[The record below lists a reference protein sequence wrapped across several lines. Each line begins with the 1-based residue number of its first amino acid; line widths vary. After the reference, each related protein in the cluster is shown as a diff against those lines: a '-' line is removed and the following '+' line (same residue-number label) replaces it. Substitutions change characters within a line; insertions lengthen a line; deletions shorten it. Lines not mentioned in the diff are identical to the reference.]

1 MSDQTDMN
9 RGFLKDKLGN
19 YQVDPP
25 GEVWDE
31 ISERIG
37 GGRNRRRI
45 FLLLL
50 ASAASIALAISLGI
64 HFLGPDMPRQ
74 KTLSQ
79 ETVDS
84 GRDQTI
90 VEPMAKE
97 PRVSAVVP
105 QEDNQIS
112 GQAEVEIKPDDEEQ
126 TQEKNLGTVSQ
137 HKDLAVNQDQAP
149 QELTPQDQAPQELT
163 PQLQEIT
170 PQVQAQRELNPR
182 AQELTIDPYA
192 YDRPEEEMVPE
203 SDTLIKLL
211 PEIPGENDALAADIM
226 DEAAK
231 SEPRWTLGAA
241 LSPLYSYRDAEAS
254 AFPDNRTESGLLSY
268 STGVHLSYRRNS
280 RLAFETGIYFNKTGL
295 AIGAP
300 GIQVFSQSFDNM
312 VFGTGSEKT
321 EIKTINNS
329 VGNIVAYSG
338 DIYVNG
344 YKISAENG
352 AKADASAFLNEKTTT
367 ESGIQQHLDFLEL
380 PFNLRYSIID
390 RTFELQLV
398 GGMSTNFLL
407 NNYVTMETSSGQ
419 QEIGYLSNIKTVNYS
434 GNAGIGMIY
443 HMGGKLSL
451 LLEPRFRYFINSV
464 NDSTL
469 PSTRPYSLG
478 FYTGLSYTF

>member
-1 MSDQTDMN
+1 MSDQTDMK

-25 GEVWDE
+25 DEVWNG

-45 FLLLL
+45 ILLFL

-64 HFLGPDMPRQ
+64 HFFGPDIPGKNSLSEGTEQSVKDQ
-74 KTLSQ
+74 KVT
-79 ETVDS
+79 
-84 GRDQTI
+84 
-90 VEPMAKE
+90 EPVAKQ

-105 QEDNQIS
+105 SEEKAISKQEEAGLRPAD
-112 GQAEVEIKPDDEEQ
+112 KEQ
-126 TQEKNLGTVSQ
+126 TQKEKISPVLQEEEKISPVLQQEDLAEN
-137 HKDLAVNQDQAP
+137 KDLPENKDLTENQDLAP
-149 QELTPQDQAPQELT
+149 
-163 PQLQEIT
+163 
-170 PQVQAQRELNPR
+170 R
-182 AQELTIDPYA
+182 ELTIDPSA
-192 YDRPEEEMVPE
+192 YDRPEKEVAPG
-203 SDTLIKLL
+203 SDTIIKLL
-211 PEIPGENDALAADIM
+211 PDVPGEDDALTAGIM
-226 DEAAK
+226 DEDSK
-231 SEPRWTLGAA
+231 SESRWTLGAA

-254 AFPDNRTESGLLSY
+254 AIQDNQAESGLLSY
-268 STGVHLSYRRNS
+268 STGVHVSYRRNS
-280 RLAFETGIYFNKTGL
+280 RLAFETGIYFNKTGI

-300 GIQVFSQSFDNM
+300 GIQVFSQNFDNM
-312 VFGTGSEKT
+312 VFGTGSERT
-321 EIKTINNS
+321 EIKTINNT

-338 DIYVNG
+338 DIYMNG

-352 AKADASAFLNEKTTT
+352 AKADASAALNEVTTP

-398 GGMSTNFLL
+398 GGMSTNFLV

-419 QEIGYLSNIKTVNYS
+419 EEIGYLSNIKTVNYS
-434 GNAGIGMIY
+434 GNAGLGMIY

-469 PSTRPYSLG
+469 PSTRPYSVG

>member
-1 MSDQTDMN
+1 MSDQTDMK
-9 RGFLKDKLGN
+9 RGFLKDKLGD

-25 GEVWDE
+25 VEVWNE

-37 GGRNRRRI
+37 EGRNRRKI
-45 FLLLL
+45 FLLFL

-64 HFLGPDMPRQ
+64 YFFGHDIPGQNRLAEETELSGKDQ
-74 KTLSQ
+74 KVT
-79 ETVDS
+79 
-84 GRDQTI
+84 
-90 VEPMAKE
+90 EPMAKQ
-97 PRVSAVVP
+97 PQVTAVVP
-105 QEDNQIS
+105 SEDNNAMRQE
-112 GQAEVEIKPDDEEQ
+112 EVEIKPEDEEQ
-126 TQEKNLGTVSQ
+126 TQEEKISTVLQ
-137 HKDLAVNQDQAP
+137 REDVPEGQD
-149 QELTPQDQAPQELT
+149 LTPLDEDLT
-163 PQLQEIT
+163 PLDEDLT
-170 PQVQAQRELNPR
+170 PLDEDLTSRE
-182 AQELTIDPYA
+182 QELTIDPYA
-192 YDRPEEEMVPE
+192 YERPEEELVPE
-203 SDTLIKLL
+203 SDTIIKLL
-211 PEIPGENDALAADIM
+211 PDISAEDNALAADIM
-226 DEAAK
+226 DEVTK

-254 AFPDNRTESGLLSY
+254 AIQDNQAESGLLSY

-280 RLAFETGIYFNKTGL
+280 RLALETGIYFNKTGIS
-295 AIGAP
+295 IGAP
-300 GIQVFSQSFDNM
+300 GIQVFSQKYDNM
-312 VFGTGSEKT
+312 VFGTGSERT

-338 DIYVNG
+338 DIYMNG

-352 AKADASAFLNEKTTT
+352 AKADASAALNEVTTT

-380 PFNLRYSIID
+380 LFNLRYSIID

-398 GGMSTNFLL
+398 GGMSTNILV

-419 QEIGYLSNIKTVNYS
+419 EEIGYLSNVKTVNYS
-434 GNAGIGMIY
+434 GNAGLGLIY
-443 HMGGKLSL
+443 HMRGKLSL